1 MANVRIDN
9 YSGDTVTVILD
20 GVSQTVEDDGR
31 ATFDSLSK
39 GNHTL
44 RVHRTRIPLETV
56 DNYAEQDK
64 SFSQVLEE
72 KEKSLHTH
80 LDLISE
86 FDLNSSKAVITV
98 QSAVT
103 AKEGKGL
110 DTIFSSYS
118 VTYLGAKQPEDKR
131 VFSNSAVKKRFV
143 SYSIKNAML
152 PTGICGLIILFL
164 ALVALV
170 AALAGKPVD
179 LGGTVFTLP
188 WAAGL
193 TAVAAAV
200 CSYTVFCIANI
211 IKTAKKLSE

>member
-31 ATFDSLSK
+31 VAFESLQK
-39 GNHTL
+39 GQHTL
-44 RVHRTRIPLETV
+44 RIHRTRIPLETV
-56 DNYAEQDK
+56 DNYAEQEK
-64 SFSQVLEE
+64 SFSEVLEE
-72 KEKSLHTH
+72 KDKTLHTH
-80 LDLISE
+80 LDLISG
-86 FDLNSSKAVITV
+86 FDLNSSKAVVTV

-110 DTIFSSYS
+110 DTVFSSYS
-118 VTYLGAKQPEDKR
+118 VTYSGAKQQEEQK

-143 SYSIKNAML
+143 SCNIKNAML
-152 PTGICGLIILFL
+152 PTGLCGLIILFL
-164 ALVALV
+164 ALIALF

-193 TAVAAAV
+193 TAVAVAV
-200 CSYTVFCIANI
+200 CSYTVFCIVNI